1 MRNFSFQLYS
11 ARNFPPLKSTLA
23 KLAALGYERVE
34 GYGGIY
40 GNSVELAADLSE
52 FNLKMPTGHFDLP
65 KLESD
70 PDTCIE
76 IATTLGVTSI
86 YCPWIEPEDRQKSPQ
101 EWCEFGARLQAIS
114 QPFIAANFTFGWHNH
129 DFEVVQMADGS
140 YPIDRIFEG
149 GPDLE
154 WEIDVAWVTRAG
166 KDPVEFIKKHADRI
180 TAVHAKDLSVEGE
193 NAAEDGWADFG
204 HGRVDWVTIMK
215 ALDNTNV
222 RNFIIEHDNPSDL
235 DRFASRS
242 LATAKTFM
250 NG

>member
-23 KLAALGYERVE
+23 KLASLGYEQVE

-40 GNSVELAADLSE
+40 GNVEALDEDLAE
-52 FNLKMPTGHFDLP
+52 FKLRMPTGHFDLG
-65 KLESD
+65 KLEND
-70 PDTCIE
+70 PDACIDTA
-76 IATTLGVTSI
+76 IKLGITSI
-86 YCPWIEPEDRQKSPQ
+86 YCPWIEPEDREKNPQ
-101 EWCEFGARLQAIS
+101 EWVEFGARLQAIS
-114 QPFIAANFTFGWHNH
+114 EPFIAQGLAFGWHNH
-129 DFEVVQMADGS
+129 DFEVVQMDDGS

-166 KDPVEFIKKHADRI
+166 KDPIEFIEKHAKRI
-180 TAVHAKDLSVEGE
+180 TAVHAKDLAVKGE
-193 NAAEDGWADFG
+193 NEAEDGWADFG
-204 HGRVDWVTIMK
+204 HGRVEWDAIMK
-215 ALDNTNV
+215 ALNDTNV
-222 RNFIIEHDNPSDL
+222 RNFIIEHDNPNDI